1 MTSNRSWVMSIA
13 PLPLLLFQVYCL
25 AVSTWS
31 DIRDRSNISIPVT
44 VAPLVFG
51 LAIGLAYGNWVHS
64 LVAAVAAAAVF
75 ILEFDNRWL
84 TYLFV
89 AAGTVIL
96 FWLGSPILAIAFGTL
111 SALILFNVA
120 GTADAIAV
128 MGCMILSPTVEMGLS
143 MVFGWG
149 LAVLVATIVA
159 HRGQTFSAIGN
170 AIKRTV
176 AGRLPSEAELESEGQ
191 PTLWGILAGFI
202 WFVVRFQILIGAGG

>member
-75 ILEFDNRWL
+75 ILEFDNR
-84 TYLFV
+84 
-89 AAGTVIL
+89 TVIL

-176 AGRLPSEAELESEGQ
+176 AGGVATQAPLESEGQ